1 MKIGVL
7 SLQGAFIEHKKIIEK
22 LGAECTEL
30 RQRDDI
36 EGIDGV
42 ILPGGESTVQ
52 GKLLKQ
58 LGMHDILKEKIEN
71 GLPVLA
77 TCAGLILISSDIE
90 NDSNT
95 YLATLPVTVKR
106 NAYGRQLASFSQ
118 DAALKGFD
126 HFPMV
131 FIRAPYI
138 SHTGNNVD
146 VLASIDDNIV
156 GVQYQNQIGLSFH
169 PELTED
175 YRIHQHFIDM
185 VSEYAHANK

>member
-58 LGMHDILKEKIEN
+58 LGMHDILKEKI
-71 GLPVLA
+71 
-77 TCAGLILISSDIE
+77 
-90 NDSNT
+90 
-95 YLATLPVTVKR
+95 
-106 NAYGRQLASFSQ
+106 
-118 DAALKGFD
+118 
-126 HFPMV
+126 
-131 FIRAPYI
+131 
-138 SHTGNNVD
+138 
-146 VLASIDDNIV
+146 
-156 GVQYQNQIGLSFH
+156 
-169 PELTED
+169 
-175 YRIHQHFIDM
+175 
-185 VSEYAHANK
+185 